1 MAKKLPANAGDV
13 GPIPGS
19 GRYPGV
25 GDGNLLQY
33 SFFFFVFNKYFG
45 CAGSSLLL
53 KPFSSCSEWGLLFVA
68 EQRLQPVWASVAVA
82 HGISSYGFQVLE
94 HRRNRCGTWA

>member
-25 GDGNLLQY
+25 GDAICSNI
-33 SFFFFVFNKYFG
+33 FFFVFNNYFG

-53 KPFSSCSEWGLLFVA
+53 EPFSSCSEWGLLFVA

-94 HRRNRCGTWA
+94 HRHNRCGTWA